1 MALRIGRKIL
11 FSLIAV
17 GLMAD
22 PALARGPSLIRDAEI
37 ENTIR
42 AYGAPLFA
50 MAGLE
55 PSSVRVLLIKDPR
68 LNAFVAGGQNI
79 FLNTGLLMESDTP
92 NQVIGVIAHETGHIS
107 GGHLARTQDALRD
120 ASAQS
125 IIALVLG
132 AAAIAGGAGSAGG
145 ALIAGG
151 ATAAQRSFLK
161 YSRTQEGAA
170 DQAALRFLDETGQSA
185 RGMLEF
191 FEKLGDQEALL
202 TANQDPYV
210 RTHPLTRERVDTIR
224 AHVANSPYSDV
235 PDPPELIA
243 AHERMKAKLRGFLD
257 TPVQTFRHYPES
269 DTSLPARY
277 ARVVAYHKQNDL
289 ERAIAGIDELLA
301 ENPDDPYFLE
311 LKGQVLFESGR
322 IDESIPPYIE
332 SVRRAPNEPLLLIGL
347 GQAQASSND
356 DANIKP
362 AIETLEAAV
371 RLDRR
376 SATAWRWLAT
386 AYGRDQQIGMAR
398 LATAERYLLL
408 RRYRDAGQQA
418 ARALQVL
425 PTGSPGH
432 LRAQDIEAAAK
443 TARDKRK

>member
-1 MALRIGRKIL
+1 MALGIGRKVL

-22 PALARGPSLIRDAEI
+22 AALARGPSLIRDAEI

-55 PSSVRVLLIKDPR
+55 PSSVRVHLIRDQR

-79 FLNTGLLMESDTP
+79 FLNTGLLVASDTP

-151 ATAAQRSFLK
+151 ATAAERSFLK

-170 DQAALRFLDETGQSA
+170 DQAALRFLDATGQSA

-210 RTHPLTRERVDTIR
+210 RTHPLTRERIDTIR
-224 AHVANSPYSDV
+224 AHVATSRYSDA
-235 PDPPELIA
+235 PDPPELIV

-277 ARVVAYHKQNDL
+277 ARTVAYHKQNDL
-289 ERAIAGIDELLA
+289 DRAIAAVDELLA
-301 ENPDDPYFLE
+301 ENPEDPYFLE
-311 LKGQVLFESGR
+311 LKGQILFESGR
-322 IDESIPPYIE
+322 IEESIPPYRE

-347 GQAQASSND
+347 GQSQASSND
-356 DANIKP
+356 DANVKP

-432 LRAQDIEAAAK
+432 LRAQDIESAAK
-443 TARDKRK
+443 TAQDRRK